1 MPSSWLR
8 NVYQALRGIE
18 VDQRTRR
25 WVSVSV
31 LLCTVAFLVFIL
43 LRSTDELRELDDWPT
58 YLGVCARGFLLYPIS
73 LVVQALIWRLIIVRL
88 GQMAGGW
95 WDIEIYAYSS
105 LMRHLPGM
113 IWYLAGRATMYHTR
127 GVEASLTLMASGLE
141 WVLLLV
147 AAVLVYG
154 VLSLTGSGMLL
165 LSIVLLS
172 VLIVGTAMGLR
183 QALLT
188 SARLPLP
195 GFVRRRMAAL
205 ATVPVPG
212 VTDLTLWLSLYV
224 LTYFVAG
231 WILFLLVRGV
241 APEVGI
247 GLGAAI
253 KIWALTGGIGSLL
266 SAIVPAGL
274 GVRELT
280 LTVLLSPPMSMAGAI
295 VVAIL
300 LRMLYVG
307 GSLVWGGMLWAIA
320 RLIGRHRQ
328 RRDLSS
334 ENGG

>member
-1 MPSSWLR
+1 VPSSWLQNAYR
-8 NVYQALRGIE
+8 TLREIE
-18 VDQRTRR
+18 SNQQIRR
-25 WVSVSV
+25 WVSVGV
-31 LLCTVAFLVFIL
+31 FLCTVAFLVFIL

-73 LVVQALIWRLIIVRL
+73 LIVQALIWRMMIMRL
-88 GQMAGGW
+88 GQTAGGW

-127 GVEASLTLMASGLE
+127 GVGAGVALMASGLE
-141 WVLLLV
+141 WILLLA

-154 VLSLTGSGMLL
+154 TLSLTGSGMLL
-165 LSIVLLS
+165 ISIVLLS
-172 VLIVGTAMGLR
+172 ALIVATALALR
-183 QALLT
+183 QALLAST
-188 SARLPLP
+188 RLPVP
-195 GFVRRRMAAL
+195 GFIRRRLTAL
-205 ATVPVPG
+205 ATAPVPG
-212 VTDLTLWLSLYV
+212 AADLTLWLSLYV

-231 WILFLLVRGV
+231 WILLVVVRGV
-241 APEVGI
+241 APEVTM
-247 GLGAAI
+247 GLDTAT
-253 KIWALTGGIGSLL
+253 KIWAVTGGIGSLL

-307 GSLVWGGMLWAIA
+307 GSLIWGGMLWAIA
-320 RLIGRHRQ
+320 RLIRRHRP
-328 RRDLSS
+328 
-334 ENGG
+334 ENTSNGLLTN

>member
-1 MPSSWLR
+1 MQSSWFR
-8 NVYQALRGIE
+8 NAYQTLRGIE
-18 VDQRTRR
+18 SNQRIRR
-25 WVSVSV
+25 WVSASV

-43 LRSTDELRELDDWPT
+43 LRSTDELWELDDWPT

-73 LVVQALIWRLIIVRL
+73 LVVQALIWRMIIVRL
-88 GQMAGGW
+88 GQTAGGW

-113 IWYLAGRATMYHTR
+113 IWYLAGRTTMYHTR
-127 GVEASLTLMASGLE
+127 GVGASLTLMASGLE
-141 WVLLLV
+141 WVLLLA

-165 LSIVLLS
+165 ISIVLLS
-172 VLIVGTAMGLR
+172 ALIVGTALGLR
-183 QALLT
+183 QALLA
-188 SARLPLP
+188 SARLPVP
-195 GFVRRRMAAL
+195 GFVRRQLTAL

-212 VTDLTLWLSLYV
+212 AVDLTLWLSLYV

-241 APEVGI
+241 APEVSI

-253 KIWALTGGIGSLL
+253 RIWALTGGIGSLL
-266 SAIVPAGL
+266 SAIAPAGL

-280 LTVLLSPPMSMAGAI
+280 LTVLLSPTMSTAGAI

-334 ENGG
+334 ANGG